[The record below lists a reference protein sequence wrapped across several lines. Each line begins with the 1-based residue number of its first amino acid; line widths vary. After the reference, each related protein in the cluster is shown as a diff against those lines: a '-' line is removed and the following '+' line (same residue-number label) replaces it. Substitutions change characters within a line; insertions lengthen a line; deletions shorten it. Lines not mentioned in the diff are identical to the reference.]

1 MTFNELIE
9 MDFSFIFSTV
19 FRFKLILL
27 TLRITMSANDKYSTP
42 LSSRYASEEMSKIF
56 SLRNRFSTWRKLWL
70 NLAIAEKEVG
80 LDMISDKAIEQMKA
94 HLEITDE
101 EIEAASKEEAIVRH
115 DVMAHVHV
123 FGKTCPDAAGIIHL
137 GATSC
142 FVTDNADLIFLRDA
156 YDVLI
161 PKLVNVINR
170 LSEFALKYKDLP
182 VLGWTHF
189 QPAQLT
195 TVGKRA
201 TLWIQE
207 LLWDLRNMER
217 ARNDI
222 GLRGV
227 KGTTGTQ
234 ASFLSLFHGNHDQVE
249 QLDERVVE
257 LLGFEHVYPVTGQTY
272 SRKIDIDVLSPLAS
286 LGATAHKFATDI
298 RLLANLKEVEE
309 PFEKS
314 QIGSSAMAYK
324 RNPMR
329 CERVCSLARH
339 MGGLLNDAIQ
349 TASVQWFER
358 TLDDSAI
365 RRISLPSAF
374 LTADILLSTM
384 NNISSG
390 LVVYPKVIERRI
402 NSELPFMATENI
414 IMAMVEKGG
423 SRQECHEEIRV
434 LSHQASA
441 VVKQEGGDNDLI
453 QRVRATEYFK
463 PVWNELD
470 TLLDPSTF
478 VGRAPQQTEKFIN
491 KDVANALKNYKHLV
505 NDESVSLNV

>member
-1 MTFNELIE
+1 
-9 MDFSFIFSTV
+9 
-19 FRFKLILL
+19 
-27 TLRITMSANDKYSTP
+27 MSDYDKYSTP

-80 LDMISDKAIEQMKA
+80 LSVITDEAIEEMKK
-94 HLEITDE
+94 HLEITDK
-101 EIEAASKEEAIVRH
+101 EIQDAAVEEAKVRH

-123 FGKTCPDAAGIIHL
+123 FGETCPSAAGIIHL

-156 YDVLI
+156 YDVII
-161 PKLVNVINR
+161 PKLVNVIDR
-170 LSEFALKYKDLP
+170 LSKFAMEYKDLP

-201 TLWIQE
+201 TLWLQE
-207 LLWDLRNMER
+207 LLWDLRNMVR

-234 ASFLSLFHGNHDQVE
+234 ASFLSLFHGDHDKVE
-249 QLDERVVE
+249 ELDKKVVE
-257 LLGFEHVYPVTGQTY
+257 LLGFDIVYPVTGQTY
-272 SRKIDIDVLSPLAS
+272 SRKIDIDVLGPLAS
-286 LGATAHKFATDI
+286 FGATAHKFATDI
-298 RLLANLKEVEE
+298 RLLANLKEIEE

-339 MGGLLNDAIQ
+339 LGGLFNDAVQ

-365 RRISLPSAF
+365 RRISLPS
-374 LTADILLSTM
+374 
-384 NNISSG
+384 
-390 LVVYPKVIERRI
+390 
-402 NSELPFMATENI
+402 
-414 IMAMVEKGG
+414 
-423 SRQECHEEIRV
+423 EI
-434 LSHQASA
+434 
-441 VVKQEGGDNDLI
+441 
-453 QRVRATEYFK
+453 
-463 PVWNELD
+463 
-470 TLLDPSTF
+470 
-478 VGRAPQQTEKFIN
+478 GRAH
-491 KDVANALKNYKHLV
+491 V
-505 NDESVSLNV
+505 

>member
-1 MTFNELIE
+1 
-9 MDFSFIFSTV
+9 
-19 FRFKLILL
+19 
-27 TLRITMSANDKYSTP
+27 
-42 LSSRYASEEMSKIF
+42 MSKIF

-70 NLAIAEKEVG
+70 NLAIAEQQVG
-80 LDMISDKAIEQMKA
+80 LSIISDEAIEQMKQ

-101 EIEAASKEEAIVRH
+101 EIEDASKEEAIVRH

-123 FGKTCPDAAGIIHL
+123 FGKVCPAASGIIHL

-142 FVTDNADLIFLRDA
+142 YVTDNADLIFLRDA
-156 YDVLI
+156 YDVII
-161 PKLVNVINR
+161 PKLVNVIDR
-170 LSEFALKYKDLP
+170 LSKFAIQYKDLP

-217 ARNDI
+217 ARNDL

-234 ASFLSLFHGNHDQVE
+234 GSFLALFHGDHDKVE
-249 QLDERVVE
+249 LLDETVVK

-298 RLLANLKEVEE
+298 RLLANLKEIEE

-329 CERVCSLARH
+329 CERVCSLSRH
-339 MGGLLNDAIQ
+339 MGGLLSDAIQ

-374 LTADILLSTM
+374 LTADILLSTLL
-384 NNISSG
+384 NITSG

-423 SRQECHEEIRV
+423 SRQDCHEEIRV
-434 LSHQASA
+434 LSHQASD
-441 VVKQEGGDNDLI
+441 VVKQQGGDNDLI
-453 QRVRATEYFK
+453 ERVKNTPYFK
-463 PVWNELD
+463 PIWNELD
-470 TLLDPSTF
+470 SLLDPSTF

-491 KDVANALKNYKHLV
+491 NDVKKALEPFKHFI

>member
-1 MTFNELIE
+1 
-9 MDFSFIFSTV
+9 
-19 FRFKLILL
+19 
-27 TLRITMSANDKYSTP
+27 MSDYDKYSTP
-42 LSSRYASEEMSKIF
+42 LSSRYASEEMSRIF

-70 NLAIAEKEVG
+70 NLAIAEQEVG
-80 LDMISDKAIEQMKA
+80 LSVITDSAIEQMKQ

-101 EIEAASKEEAIVRH
+101 EIQAAAVEEAKVRH

-123 FGKTCPDAAGIIHL
+123 FGETCPDAAGIIHL

-142 FVTDNADLIFLRDA
+142 YVTDNADLIFLRDA

-161 PKLVNVINR
+161 PKLVNVIDR
-170 LSEFALKYKDLP
+170 LSKFALEYKDLP

-201 TLWIQE
+201 TLWLQE
-207 LLWDLRNMER
+207 LLWDLRNMVR

-234 ASFLSLFHGNHDQVE
+234 ASFLSLFHGDHDKVE
-249 QLDERVVE
+249 ELDKRVVE
-257 LLGFEHVYPVTGQTY
+257 LLGFDIVYPVTGQTY
-272 SRKIDIDVLSPLAS
+272 SRKIDIDVLGPLAS
-286 LGATAHKFATDI
+286 FGATAHKFATDI
-298 RLLANLKEVEE
+298 RLLANLKEIEE

-339 MGGLLNDAIQ
+339 LGGLFNDAVQ

-358 TLDDSAI
+358 TLDDSAN

-374 LTADILLSTM
+374 LTVDILLSTM
-384 NNISSG
+384 LNITSG

-402 NSELPFMATENI
+402 KSELPFMATENI

-423 SRQECHEEIRV
+423 SRQDCHEEIRV

-453 QRVRATEYFK
+453 ERVRKTEYFR
-463 PVWNELD
+463 PIWDQLD
-470 TLLDPSTF
+470 KLLDPSTF
-478 VGRAPQQTEKFIN
+478 VGRAPQQTEKFVKN
-491 KDVANALKNYKHLV
+491 DVANALKPFEKYITT
-505 NDESVSLNV
+505 ENVALKV

>member
-1 MTFNELIE
+1 
-9 MDFSFIFSTV
+9 
-19 FRFKLILL
+19 
-27 TLRITMSANDKYSTP
+27 MSEYDKYSTP

-80 LDMISDKAIEQMKA
+80 LSVITDEAIEQMKQ
-94 HLEITDE
+94 HLEITDK
-101 EIEAASKEEAIVRH
+101 EIQYAAVEEAKVRH

-123 FGKTCPDAAGIIHL
+123 FGETCPLAAGIIHL

-161 PKLVNVINR
+161 PKLVNVIDR
-170 LSEFALKYKDLP
+170 LSKFALEYKDLP

-201 TLWIQE
+201 TLWLQE
-207 LLWDLRNMER
+207 LLWDLRNMVR

-234 ASFLSLFHGNHDQVE
+234 ASFLSLFHGDHDKVE
-249 QLDERVVE
+249 ELDKRVVE
-257 LLGFEHVYPVTGQTY
+257 LLGFDIVYPVTGQTY

-286 LGATAHKFATDI
+286 FGATAHKFATDI
-298 RLLANLKEVEE
+298 RLLANLKEIEE

-339 MGGLLNDAIQ
+339 LGGLFNDAVQ

-374 LTADILLSTM
+374 LTVDILLSTM
-384 NNISSG
+384 LNITSG

-423 SRQECHEEIRV
+423 SRQDCHEEIRV

-453 QRVRATEYFK
+453 ERIKSTEYFK
-463 PVWNELD
+463 PIWNDLD
-470 TLLDPSTF
+470 TLLDPKTF
-478 VGRAPQQTEKFIN
+478 VGRAPQQTEKFVKN
-491 KDVANALKNYKHLV
+491 DVANALKPFEKYITT
-505 NDESVSLNV
+505 ENVALKV

>member
-1 MTFNELIE
+1 
-9 MDFSFIFSTV
+9 
-19 FRFKLILL
+19 
-27 TLRITMSANDKYSTP
+27 MSNDKYSTP

-70 NLAIAEKEVG
+70 NLAIAEKKVG
-80 LDMISDKAIEQMKA
+80 LSMITEEAIEQMKQ

-101 EIEAASKEEAIVRH
+101 EIAAASVEEAKVRH

-123 FGKTCPDAAGIIHL
+123 FGETCPAAAGIIHL

-142 FVTDNADLIFLRDA
+142 YVTDNADLIFLRDA

-161 PKLVNVINR
+161 PKLVNVIDR
-170 LSEFALKYKDLP
+170 LSQFALQYKDLP

-207 LLWDLRNMER
+207 LLWDLRNMTR
-217 ARNDI
+217 ARNDL

-234 ASFLSLFHGNHDQVE
+234 ASFLSLLHGDHDSVE
-249 QLDERVVE
+249 ELDQTVVN
-257 LLGFEHVYPVTGQTY
+257 LLGFERVYPVTGQTY

-286 LGATAHKFATDI
+286 LGASTHKFATDI
-298 RLLANLKEVEE
+298 RLLANLKEIEE

-329 CERVCSLARH
+329 SERVCSLSRH
-339 MGGLLNDAIQ
+339 LGGLLNDAIQ

-365 RRISLPSAF
+365 RRISLPLAF

-384 NNISSG
+384 INITSG
-390 LVVYPKVIERRI
+390 LVVYPKVISRRI
-402 NSELPFMATENI
+402 NAELPFMATENI
-414 IMAMVEKGG
+414 IMAMVERGA
-423 SRQECHEEIRV
+423 SRQECHEQIRV
-434 LSHQASA
+434 LSHQASDM
-441 VVKQEGGDNDLI
+441 VKQEGADNDLI
-453 QRVRATEYFK
+453 DRVKRTDYFK
-463 PVWNELD
+463 PIWAELD
-470 TLLDPSTF
+470 SLLDPSTF
-478 VGRAPQQTEKFIN
+478 VGRAPQQTEKFVN
-491 KDVANALKNYKHLV
+491 KDVTEALAPFKDMITNE
-505 NDESVSLNV
+505 NVSLKV